1 MLGAYAGR
9 DTLNVTAAT
18 LRALASSGVTAGS
31 PADNLGS
38 DWPPLTHA
46 HTLARLRASDDELP
60 TFLPELLS
68 LMPQMLTTTESLAQR
83 TERALSYPWER
94 PTEPC
99 LIAGGEVLPDGPIDD
114 GQLRWPVIAIGSNA
128 SPARLAL
135 KFCQLEPSPIRLVPA
150 TLADHDICAAPVPTP
165 YGAFP
170 AILAESPG
178 TQVRVALTWLTQA
191 QIELLTLTEFGYRFG
206 RLDGVQIAA
215 DDGSRHTS
223 ALVYAGRL
231 GLYRAEPG
239 GREPVA
245 LAAIPATKRAYPA
258 MTQRDLLD
266 DCATRIGLAGGA
278 DALLTTIFSDPD
290 FLTGGCYPPLLDA
303 ALPAPL
309 SRLTLHPL
317 P

>member
-1 MLGAYAGR
+1 MPSPHP
-9 DTLNVTAAT
+9 NPTAPD
-18 LRALASSGVTAGS
+18 S
-31 PADNLGS
+31 
-38 DWPPLTHA
+38 WPPLTHP
-46 HTLARLRASDDELP
+46 HTLARLRAADEHLP
-60 TFLPELLS
+60 TFLPELLT
-68 LMPQMLTTTESLAQR
+68 LVPQTVTTTATLAER
-83 TERALSYPWER
+83 VERALSYPWER

-114 GQLRWPVIAIGSNA
+114 GQRRWPVLAIGSNA

-135 KFCQLEPSPIRLVPA
+135 KFCTLEPSPIRLVPA
-150 TLADHDICAAPVPTP
+150 TLTDFDICAAPVPTP

-178 TQVRVALTWLTQA
+178 TRVRVALTWLTAQ

-206 RLDGVQIAA
+206 RLDGVEIHG
-215 DDGSRHTS
+215 DDGSVHDA

-239 GREPVA
+239 GELPAA
-245 LAAIPATKRAYPA
+245 LSAIPATGRAYPA
-258 MTQRDLLD
+258 LSQQELLA
-266 DCATRIGLAGGA
+266 DCAGRVGLDGGA
-278 DALLTTIFSDPD
+278 DALLARIFDDAS
-290 FLTGGCYPPLLDA
+290 FLTGGCYPPLLTA